1 MSTWIEKQCEFIQYC
16 TEKQVGGWDSEA
28 AYICMY
34 PTLYKGGQMSIVKRK
49 RGRPKKGELGLPA
62 KKGDAAIINE
72 YRHRMLASPKSR
84 LVLEKIYDA
93 ALDDDHA
100 HQAQAWRILTDRILH
115 SSYFEKDKLA
125 GSTASININ
134 ITGIK
139 DEKVVSG

>member
-1 MSTWIEKQCEFIQYC
+1 M
-16 TEKQVGGWDSEA
+16 
-28 AYICMY
+28 
-34 PTLYKGGQMSIVKRK
+34 
-49 RGRPKKGELGLPA
+49 
-62 KKGDAAIINE
+62 
-72 YRHRMLASPKSR
+72 
-84 LVLEKIYDA
+84 
-93 ALDDDHA
+93 DDEHA